1 MNFYGDH
8 RGSWIPTDWI
18 LFSSESEKDEI
29 IISGTSGQ
37 LHQTSSSNNSSE
49 IKRSKL
55 KNKSSSI
62 VRRPT
67 GNKVSDFEPVRE
79 EKPKGTYSIYLD
91 PISLSKF
98 SSNKSN
104 CNLRLYCWSRRWAD
118 IWKRADLLWCQHFRW
133 KWWMVQ
139 SNNVSSRTYRT
150 QPNSGI
156 HRPHQ
161 FWPKMCIELAQ
172 NYKKMSSVDLW

>member
-1 MNFYGDH
+1 
-8 RGSWIPTDWI
+8 

-67 GNKVSDFEPVRE
+67 GNKISDFEPVRE
-79 EKPKGTYSIYLD
+79 EKPKGTYD
-91 PISLSKF
+91 
-98 SSNKSN
+98 
-104 CNLRLYCWSRRWAD
+104 
-118 IWKRADLLWCQHFRW
+118 
-133 KWWMVQ
+133 M
-139 SNNVSSRTYRT
+139 
-150 QPNSGI
+150 
-156 HRPHQ
+156 
-161 FWPKMCIELAQ
+161 
-172 NYKKMSSVDLW
+172 